1 MDWEEFIKKI
11 NDLFMQYNY
20 TMGFKFSDESLEFS
34 LGGYDIK
41 YTKEEFNLIRE
52 LAENSEYNNFT
63 INCKTSYEAV
73 LYEPRHNIS
82 SFTEIEKIGFLQTL
96 DNTLTYEVSEVSDI
110 MLYHILKNMNSSKY
124 IYTYHFNIFINYYK
138 LSNGR
143 FFTILKKFICP
154 PYSIKL
160 RYKNEVSEDK
170 LISIINSFLFDISVN
185 YNSVFRLAS
194 DEEEVLGKGA
204 MYCMSNKTTP
214 IKSASNKIYKSA
226 LLDQYSLAMTNED
239 PMMQFIAYYH
249 VLEYF
254 FKTIR
259 TEKAKKSLDEVESL
273 KESSEENA
281 ELKREIIKKLSCDFN
296 KFIHVQEA
304 DSLLLTLEIYID
316 IDELKDRLEFISVS
330 SINHYKSS
338 KVSFSNGS
346 KVDLLNGTDELIFK
360 NLRDRIY
367 KTRNSIVHNKA
378 NEDNEDENFIY
389 NPFENEE
396 ELRKEIPLMRAIAE
410 QIIIK
415 TAEEI

>member
-1 MDWEEFIKKI
+1 MNWEEFIKKI
-11 NDLFMQYNY
+11 QDLFMQYMF
-20 TMGFKFSDESLEFS
+20 TMGLKCTDESLEFS

-41 YTKEEFNLIRE
+41 YTKEQFNLLRE
-52 LAENSEYNNFT
+52 LAENSEYNKFT
-63 INCKTSYEAV
+63 IKGKATYEAV

-96 DNTLTYEVSEVSDI
+96 DNTLSYEVSEISDL
-110 MLYHILKNMNSSKY
+110 MLYHILKNMDSSRY
-124 IYTYHFNIFINYYK
+124 IFSYHFNNFNSYK
-138 LSNGR
+138 LSSGR
-143 FFTILKKFICP
+143 FFTILKKFMCL

-160 RYKNEVSEDK
+160 RYKNEVSEYK

-194 DEEEVLGKGA
+194 DEEEVLGKGG
-204 MYCMSNKTTP
+204 MYYRSNKFTP

-226 LLDQYSLAMTNED
+226 LIDQYCMAMTNED

-259 TEKAKKSLDEVESL
+259 TEKARKSLDEVEGL
-273 KESSEENA
+273 KESSEENDK
-281 ELKREIIKKLSCDFN
+281 LKREIIKKLSCDFEN
-296 KFIHVQEA
+296 FIRVPET
-304 DSLLLTLEIYID
+304 DSLLLTLENYIS
-316 IDELKDRLEFISVS
+316 IDELKARLEFISAS

-346 KVDLLNGTDELIFK
+346 KVDLLSSNEELIYK
-360 NLRDRIY
+360 NLKNRIY
-367 KTRNSIVHNKA
+367 KTRNSIVHNKI
-378 NEDNEDENFIY
+378 NEDNKDENLIY
-389 NPFENEE
+389 NPFEDEE
-396 ELRKEIPLMRAIAE
+396 ELKKEIPLMRAIAE

>member
-1 MDWEEFIKKI
+1 MTWEEFIKKI
-11 NDLFMQYNY
+11 KDLFVQYNY
-20 TMGFKFSDESLEFS
+20 TMGFKFSEESLEFS

-41 YTKEEFNLIRE
+41 YTKEQFNLLRE
-52 LAENSEYNNFT
+52 LAENSDYDNFT
-63 INCKTSYEAV
+63 IKCKTSYEAV
-73 LYEPRHNIS
+73 LYEPRQNIS
-82 SFTEIEKIGFLQTL
+82 SFSEIEKIDFLQTL
-96 DNTLTYEVSEVSDI
+96 DNTLSYEVSEVSDL
-110 MLYHILKNMNSSKY
+110 MLYHILKNMDSSKY
-124 IYTYHFNIFINYYK
+124 ILTYHINIFNSYI
-138 LSNGR
+138 LRSGR
-143 FFTILKKFICP
+143 FFTILKKFMCLP
-154 PYSIKL
+154 CSIKL
-160 RYKNEVSEDK
+160 RHKNEVSEDK
-170 LISIINSFLFDISVN
+170 LISIIKSFLFDIGVN

-204 MYCMSNKTTP
+204 MYHRLNKTTP

-226 LLDQYSLAMTNED
+226 LIDQYCLAMTNED

-259 TEKAKKSLDEVESL
+259 AEKARKSLDEVEGL
-273 KESSEENA
+273 KESSEENDK
-281 ELKREIIKKLSCDFN
+281 LKREIIKKLSCDFEN
-296 KFIHVQEA
+296 FIRVPET
-304 DSLLLTLEIYID
+304 DSLLLTLENYIS
-316 IDELKDRLEFISVS
+316 IDELKARLEFISAS
-330 SINHYKSS
+330 SIDYYKSN

>member
-11 NDLFMQYNY
+11 NDLFMQYSY
-20 TMGFKFSDESLEFS
+20 TMGLKSSDESLEFS
-34 LGGYDIK
+34 IFGQDIK
-41 YTKEEFNLIRE
+41 YTREEFNLIRE
-52 LAENSEYNNFT
+52 LAENSDYDNFT
-63 INCKTSYEAV
+63 IKCKTSYEAV
-73 LYEPRHNIS
+73 LYEPRQNIS
-82 SFTEIEKIGFLQTL
+82 SFSEIEKIDFLQTL
-96 DNTLTYEVSEVSDI
+96 DNTLSYEVSEVSDL
-110 MLYHILKNMNSSKY
+110 MLYHILKNMDSSKY
-124 IYTYHFNIFINYYK
+124 ILTYHINIFNSYI
-138 LSNGR
+138 LRSGR
-143 FFTILKKFICP
+143 FFTILKKFMCLP
-154 PYSIKL
+154 CSIKL
-160 RYKNEVSEDK
+160 RHKNEVSEDK
-170 LISIINSFLFDISVN
+170 LINIINSFLFDISVN

-204 MYCMSNKTTP
+204 MYHRSNKTTP

-226 LLDQYSLAMTNED
+226 LIDQYCLAMTNED

-254 FKTIR
+254 FKTIIKER
-259 TEKAKKSLDEVESL
+259 TRKSIDEVEGL
-273 KESSEENA
+273 EMPSEENA
-281 ELKREIIKKLSCDFN
+281 ELKREIIKKLSCNFKN
-296 KFIHVQEA
+296 LINVREA
-304 DSLLLTLEIYID
+304 DSLLLTLENYIS
-316 IDELKDRLEFISVS
+316 IDELKARLEFISAS
-330 SINHYKSS
+330 SIDYYKSN

>member
-1 MDWEEFIKKI
+1 MTWEEFIKKI
-11 NDLFMQYNY
+11 KDLFLQYNY
-20 TMGFKFSDESLEFS
+20 TMGFKSSDESLEFS

-41 YTKEEFNLIRE
+41 YTREEFNLLRK

-63 INCKTSYEAV
+63 IKCKSTYEAV
-73 LYEPRHNIS
+73 LYEPRYNIS

-96 DNTLTYEVSEVSDI
+96 DNTLSYEVSEVSDF
-110 MLYHILKNMNSSKY
+110 MLYHILKNMDSSRY
-124 IYTYHFNIFINYYK
+124 IFSYHFNNFNSYK
-138 LSNGR
+138 LSSGR
-143 FFTILKKFICP
+143 FFTILKKFMCL

-194 DEEEVLGKGA
+194 DEEEVLGKGG
-204 MYCMSNKTTP
+204 MYYRSNKTTP

-226 LLDQYSLAMTNED
+226 LIDQYCLAMTNED

-259 TEKAKKSLDEVESL
+259 TDKAKKSLDEVEGL

-281 ELKREIIKKLSCDFN
+281 EIKREIIKKLSCDFK
-296 KFIHVQEA
+296 KFLHLRED
-304 DSLLLTLEIYID
+304 DSLLLILEIYID
-316 IDELKDRLEFISVS
+316 IDELKDRLEFISAS
-330 SINHYKSS
+330 SINHYKTNEVTFS
-338 KVSFSNGS
+338 KGS
-346 KVDLLNGTDELIFK
+346 KVDLLSSNEELIYK
-360 NLRDRIY
+360 NLKNRIY
-367 KTRNSIVHNKA
+367 KTRNSIVHNKL
-378 NEDNEDENFIY
+378 NEDNEDENLIY
-389 NPFENEE
+389 NPFEHEE

-410 QIIIK
+410 QVIIN